1 MALVGSGQIS
11 LYDIGREW
19 QGYNAPNPL
28 YSAFDP
34 RDSSNGVADVWNL
47 GSFYKRTDVD
57 PATQRVAPASY
68 KRVFSRHDFKTDKNT
83 PITSNFGSI
92 PTMSGAIS
100 FSNFYGTQ
108 IGET

>member
-1 MALVGSGQIS
+1 MTIVSSGQIS

-28 YSAFDP
+28 SGNDP

-47 GSFYKRTDVD
+47 GSFYKRTDVYD
-57 PATQRVAPASY
+57 TRVAPASY
-68 KRVFSRHDFKTDKNT
+68 KRVFPRKDFKTGNGAGL
-83 PITSNFGSI
+83 TSNYGTI

-100 FSNFYGTQ
+100 FSNFYGSQ

>member
-28 YSAFDP
+28 ADSNDP

-47 GSFYKRTDVD
+47 GSFYKRNDVD
-57 PATQRVAPASY
+57 TSSVRVAPASY
-68 KRVFSRHDFKTDKNT
+68 KRVFSRHDFKTSKNA

-100 FSNFYGTQ
+100 FSNFYGSQ